1 MSTTRHNV
9 LPRRNDRLR
18 KLQTVIAITL
28 TLIVLAPSAVAQEPE
43 KYLLLATYRTGT
55 MQDELNKTGAPGY
68 RFAGAGTCSQPP
80 RSFACPVSSECTFR
94 Q

>member
-55 MQDELNKTGAPGY
+55 MQDELNETGARGY
-68 RFAGAGTCSQPP
+68 RFAGAQIVG
-80 RSFACPVSSECTFR
+80 RRVGVSRRR
-94 Q
+94 QAPARARRR